1 MSDLTGCQE
10 HDAAP
15 EAETHP
21 DKEEDGGAQGAGR
34 LPAAVPVQPLLEQPG
49 QSDFNSHY
57 CHHYHKT
64 KYIRLR
70 LSFVL

>member
-1 MSDLTGCQE
+1 MPDLLSDLTGCQE

-21 DKEEDGGAQGAGR
+21 DEEEDGGAQGAGS

-49 QSDFNSHY
+49 QSDNKHT
-57 CHHYHKT
+57 H
-64 KYIRLR
+64 
-70 LSFVL
+70 

>member
-21 DKEEDGGAQGAGR
+21 DKEEDGGA
-34 LPAAVPVQPLLEQPG
+34 VNCLLRTGGHDRFEGVGDEGLDQRPT
-49 QSDFNSHY
+49 SRR
-57 CHHYHKT
+57 CL
-64 KYIRLR
+64 LR
-70 LSFVL
+70 LFFL